1 MINDQKRYNIQSITD
16 SHLVSSGEAAQASVC
31 LVYDTNPAYPNGST
45 TLVGAIPQWRN
56 HWDIKLYMLEVE
68 VKSVTNDLIR
78 AGVQVTLLGLMEN
91 SLFAISGS
99 GIQSAHNT
107 SLRFVS
113 EEGLFLERG
122 FGALFW
128 LGALVAGDTLWTV
141 AIYER
146 VFNGK

>member
-1 MINDQKRYNIQSITD
+1 MIIEKRYNAQSITD
-16 SHLVSSGEAAQASVC
+16 NHIVTAGEAAMASMA
-31 LVYDTNPAYPNGST
+31 LVFDTNPAYPMGST

-56 HWDIKLYMLEVE
+56 HWDLKLYMLEME
-68 VKSVTNDLIR
+68 VKSVTNNLIR

-99 GIQSAHNT
+99 GIQSAHNS
-107 SLRFVS
+107 SLRFIS

-122 FGALFW
+122 FGGLFW
-128 LGALVAGDTLWTV
+128 LGALATGDTIWTV

>member
-1 MINDQKRYNIQSITD
+1 
-16 SHLVSSGEAAQASVC
+16 
-31 LVYDTNPAYPNGST
+31 
-45 TLVGAIPQWRN
+45 
-56 HWDIKLYMLEVE
+56 MLEVE
-68 VKSVTNDLIR
+68 VKSVTNNLIR